1 MYDAKNITW
10 FIKAG
15 GVAVAFL
22 LLCALIT
29 PSVQDIPELP
39 SLTKDSEQSA
49 AVKEYLRGPASQ
61 ITLVGTSLT
70 HRLSEQFFLPL
81 HVRNLGIPG
90 TSTSTGL
97 EIIASYRKIPK
108 LILVEANVMEWPTNR
123 DLVEKFSSIKKL
135 SGGITILR
143 PIQTAVAYFN
153 NRPKEPEPV
162 GPALDEILNQSA
174 ADYDNRVFVERAWN
188 EWNATNN
195 DELIK
200 DHIRELGRIVSSL
213 EARGSQVYFYELPL
227 AGNLA
232 KSHIAVLTRTAMHQ
246 QFTNTTRWLSPKYA
260 VNELR
265 FRDHAHLDE
274 RSALIVSR
282 AMEAEIVMLLHQD

>member
-1 MYDAKNITW
+1 
-10 FIKAG
+10 
-15 GVAVAFL
+15 L

-49 AVKEYLRGPASQ
+49 AVKEYLRGTASQ

-90 TSTSTGL
+90 TSTLTGL

-108 LILVEANVMEWPTNR
+108 LILLEANVMEWPTDR
-123 DLVEKFSSIKKL
+123 DLIKKF

-143 PIQTAVAYFN
+143 PIQSAVAYFN
-153 NRPKEPEPV
+153 NRPKEPERV
-162 GPALDEILNQSA
+162 GPALDEILNQSP
-174 ADYDNRVFVERAWN
+174 ADYDNRAFVERAWT

-246 QFTNTTRWLSPKYA
+246 QFTTTTRWLSPQYA
-260 VNELR
+260 VSELR

-282 AMEAEIVMLLHQD
+282 AMETEIVTLLHRY